1 MAFCNA
7 EFFLGATGENGFVNR
22 FADVYNNSADWRV
35 YIIKGGAGCGKST
48 FMKRL
53 ADSCDCAILCRCSS
67 DPQSLDAVILPD
79 KKVMI
84 ADGTAPHI
92 LEPKYAGMCERIVNF
107 FDILDSEMLY
117 KNRNQIREIYKENA
131 QFHKQAKTYISCAG
145 AFLRSRFETATS
157 EIDNAKCRKFASSIA
172 KKYIKKKGESEKIY
186 NIYLEAV
193 TPDGWVC
200 FNKTPNAFCENVIT
214 IADDFGAVAD
224 AIIRQLLS
232 IAKANNHTVFA
243 CYNPILPDVLRGIIL
258 PECNFAVV
266 CTDFLS
272 NSFLATKKVH
282 FKRFYKDTK
291 VLTNEQMKFC
301 KKSAKF
307 MISNAE
313 KELRSA
319 KLSHDRLEKYYIS
332 VADFPKTDDI
342 FKKVLTEIENIE

>member
-22 FADVYNNSADWRV
+22 FADVYNNETDWRV

-53 ADSCDCAILCRCSS
+53 ADSCDGAILCRCSS
-67 DPQSLDAVILPD
+67 DPQSLDAVIFPD

-92 LEPKYAGMCERIVNF
+92 LEPKFAGVCERIVNF
-107 FDILDSEMLY
+107 FDILDSEVLY
-117 KNRNQIREIYKENA
+117 KNRSQIREIYKENA
-131 QFHKQAKTYISCAG
+131 EFHKRAKMYIGCAG
-145 AFLRSRFETATS
+145 TFLRSRFDTAVNQV
-157 EIDNAKCRKFASSIA
+157 DDKKCRKFVSSIV
-172 KKYIKKKGESEKIY
+172 KKYLKKKGKKQKIY
-186 NIYLEAV
+186 NTYIEAV

-200 FNKTPNAFCENVIT
+200 FNNTPNAFCENVIT
-214 IADDFGAVAD
+214 IEDDFGAVAD
-224 AIIRQLLS
+224 AITRQLLKLL
-232 IAKANNHTVFA
+232 KAENHTVFA
-243 CYNPILPDVLRGIIL
+243 CYNPVLPDVLRGVIV
-258 PECNFAVV
+258 PECNFAIV

-272 NSFLATKKVH
+272 NSFKATKKVH
-282 FKRFYKDTK
+282 FRRFYKDVG
-291 VLTNEQMKFC
+291 VLNSEQMKFC

-319 KLSHDRLEKYYIS
+319 KLSHDRLEKFYIS
-332 VADFPKTDDI
+332 VADFSKTDEI
-342 FKKVLTEIENIE
+342 FKKVLTEIKSVE